1 MYKLALMNYASKRML
16 EDPSRMVMPA
26 AYGKS
31 SQRILDR
38 ATLKIDKPSGFF
50 VSVLHEPSDL
60 IAVIP
65 SPVKLKN
72 MAVGKEET
80 KE

>member
-38 ATLKIDKPSGFF
+38 ATLKIDKPSG
-50 VSVLHEPSDL
+50 SVLHEPSDL